1 MLITNKF
8 NGIEEK
14 AVGNNLW
21 KSIAIKL
28 NSLGYG
34 EKTIN
39 EWRRAV
45 TDWKSKV
52 KSKASRIR
60 NSLLQTGGGSFD
72 APQLTPLEEKLLSL
86 MGTKCI
92 AGDVGVQELGQNI
105 KSHSQAST
113 PQIVHEIE
121 VVDTSSQMDKSS
133 EEVMDDEITNI
144 DHDYSIN
151 NGKRCN
157 NNDHATKMKRQKI
170 TSIPRISK
178 NLVEMT
184 SQSLKILES
193 IDTNISRIAN
203 SFQDLIDILGAK
215 AL

>member
-1 MLITNKF
+1 
-8 NGIEEK
+8 
-14 AVGNNLW
+14 
-21 KSIAIKL
+21 
-28 NSLGYG
+28 
-34 EKTIN
+34 
-39 EWRRAV
+39 
-45 TDWKSKV
+45 
-52 KSKASRIR
+52 
-60 NSLLQTGGGSFD
+60 
-72 APQLTPLEEKLLSL
+72 

-92 AGDVGVQELGQNI
+92 AGD

-157 NNDHATKMKRQKI
+157 NDDHGTKMKRQKI

-203 SFQDLIDILGAK
+203 SFQDLIDIL
-215 AL
+215 